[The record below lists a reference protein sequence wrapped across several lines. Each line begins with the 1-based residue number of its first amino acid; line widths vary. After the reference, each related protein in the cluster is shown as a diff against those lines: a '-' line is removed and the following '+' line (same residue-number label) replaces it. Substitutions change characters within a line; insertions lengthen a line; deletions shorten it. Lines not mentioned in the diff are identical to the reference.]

1 MIQPEQHLLIW
12 VILIAVSLFG
22 MISERKRWFG
32 KLAGVLVTILTM
44 AILSTIGVVPS
55 ASDPNVTVPAYSFV
69 TEYLL
74 PMAIP
79 LLLFNADMKAII
91 GQSGKLLR
99 TYLIGSVGIV
109 IGAIV
114 AYSVINLGAEGFK
127 VLGVFTATLIGGSV
141 NFMATAETFG
151 FTSSRM
157 FAASIAVDNFV
168 VSLFIFLLF
177 FIPSINVLAKY
188 FPNYS
193 EQELTGTIQKVEEPK
208 FFDMEKLA
216 VVLGIS
222 GVICAGSFYL
232 GPVIKTW
239 TGVDINF
246 DILIITAIII
256 LLVNIFPRGLK
267 KYAHTAFEAGLL
279 MMYLFLAVIGAA
291 TNPKDIFLE
300 GPVILLFCLV
310 TLFIHL
316 LFLLLVTRFF
326 KVSLKEIAVASAANV
341 GGPTIAAPMAASI
354 GAKKLIT
361 PAILVGILGYVIG
374 TAVGVSL
381 GLWAK

>member
-114 AYSVINLGAEGFK
+114 S
-127 VLGVFTATLIGGSV
+127 
-141 NFMATAETFG
+141 
-151 FTSSRM
+151 
-157 FAASIAVDNFV
+157 
-168 VSLFIFLLF
+168 
-177 FIPSINVLAKY
+177 
-188 FPNYS
+188 
-193 EQELTGTIQKVEEPK
+193 
-208 FFDMEKLA
+208 
-216 VVLGIS
+216 
-222 GVICAGSFYL
+222 
-232 GPVIKTW
+232 
-239 TGVDINF
+239 
-246 DILIITAIII
+246 
-256 LLVNIFPRGLK
+256 
-267 KYAHTAFEAGLL
+267 
-279 MMYLFLAVIGAA
+279 
-291 TNPKDIFLE
+291 
-300 GPVILLFCLV
+300 
-310 TLFIHL
+310 
-316 LFLLLVTRFF
+316 
-326 KVSLKEIAVASAANV
+326 
-341 GGPTIAAPMAASI
+341 
-354 GAKKLIT
+354 
-361 PAILVGILGYVIG
+361 
-374 TAVGVSL
+374 
-381 GLWAK
+381 